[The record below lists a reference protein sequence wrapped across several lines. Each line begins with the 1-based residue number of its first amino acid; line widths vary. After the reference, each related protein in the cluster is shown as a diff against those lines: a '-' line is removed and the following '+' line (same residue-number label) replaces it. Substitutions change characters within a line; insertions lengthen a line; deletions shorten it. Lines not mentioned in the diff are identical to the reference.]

1 MTTPQLR
8 IFSDTASTSTV
19 DPKPLAELDFSD
31 VELLLEGDTTVVSIE
46 GLESQ
51 VKQQVSQI
59 LATAATALSA
69 DWTAIYLLDDE
80 TQNLILID
88 QCSQSDRFQQADEIR
103 NLKYSTAD
111 LEALTGHVV
120 TLESSQRMEYWNAPV
135 NARAGICVPLIS
147 NDIPMGTLWF
157 SFENELE
164 ATQHR
169 SALCEVI
176 ADRVVDYLTRRLA
189 PSNSQKHSDMADLAK
204 RWQHSRLAQTHF
216 EIDGWDIQG
225 WINPE
230 APVHHSFYDWQSGAH
245 GVDISIAQA
254 QGLSI
259 EAALTAAVIQT
270 GVRATSHES
279 LSPADTLERVNE
291 YLWRG
296 CTGDQFADLCQI
308 SLDKNSPQVTFS
320 NAGSGILLSVTKD
333 GVQELAVNEAGPELG
348 VMDYGEYENQCCV
361 TQQGEFLILLTENAF
376 QAIEGKSKQDR
387 ISKIQRTVGKGSRLT
402 AEGMIKRLRKLTLN
416 LIDEDATIVVIKRVK
431 SNA

>member
-1 MTTPQLR
+1 MTTPPLR

-31 VELLLEGDTTVVSIE
+31 VDLLLEGDTPVVSIE
-46 GLESQ
+46 GLESK
-51 VKQQVSQI
+51 VKQQVGQI

-120 TLESSQRMEYWNAPV
+120 MLESSQRMEYWNAPV

-176 ADRVVDYLTRRLA
+176 ADRVVDYLTHRLA
-189 PSNSQKHSDMADLAK
+189 PSNSQKHSEMADLAK

-216 EIDGWDIQG
+216 KIDGWDIQG

-230 APVHHSFYDWQSGAH
+230 AAGTSFVLRLAIRSPRCGYFYCSG
-245 GVDISIAQA
+245 S
-254 QGLSI
+254 GLKYRSRI
-259 EAALTAAVIQT
+259 NSS
-270 GVRATSHES
+270 RNPNWCPSHFPEF

-308 SLDKNSPQVTFS
+308 SLDKNSPQVS
-320 NAGSGILLSVTKD
+320 SHL
-333 GVQELAVNEAGPELG
+333 
-348 VMDYGEYENQCCV
+348 
-361 TQQGEFLILLTENAF
+361 
-376 QAIEGKSKQDR
+376 
-387 ISKIQRTVGKGSRLT
+387 
-402 AEGMIKRLRKLTLN
+402 
-416 LIDEDATIVVIKRVK
+416 
-431 SNA
+431 